1 MRFYCTFEIFITLF
15 AGINHG
21 PVMAGV
27 IGARKPQYDIWGD
40 TVNVSSRMESSG
52 EKRKIHVSLCHLMG
66 SGKDINDKGLLDM
79 STITID
85 SNIDENRCKQKI

>member
-1 MRFYCTFEIFITLF
+1 
-15 AGINHG
+15 
-21 PVMAGV
+21 MAGV

-66 SGKDINDKGLLDM
+66 SGKDTNDKGLLDM

-85 SNIDENRCKQKI
+85 SKIDENRCQQKI